1 MFQLLFAFSDEDDFQ
16 YKPYRGYGVPYSE
29 DDKVLDLHEEKKR
42 SFLTLLHEHVE
53 EAYNH
58 GFDDSIS
65 KFRGKGHFV
74 RPPMKT
80 WYEMFK
86 LMHKILVE
94 NTENP
99 SFEAKD
105 PDYVRSQLRASSW
118 TLNNFPP
125 SFQKAFLENFHK
137 VLDIDEQLFNDA
149 CKHGHDLSLAN
160 YSELLPHH
168 YSKSYHEAK
177 VEAALE
183 VFYKYAR
190 SAEAQRLEEKLR
202 DNFDTIWMNGRQQCE
217 VLSLRGNP
225 CIMVAKHSAEG
236 THHLSGVIYVS
247 ACNCGKTQG
256 KRDDPYNIRKANF
269 EFYQLMTASCA
280 SCEKADSY
288 VFPIFIPSSS
298 EFKAAE
304 VSNKNITSLILSE
317 YSNKTPNDN
326 KTEHQLHLSASQRTQ
341 ASECDLSLGSSSDDE
356 RKTKKTS
363 KKQQESDDD
372 DDDVNEIVVKI
383 GELGVKEEKPE
394 ASTTEYLPGM
404 HLSTSPSGLLP
415 QFPSWSLMYIASS
428 SFYSHNTGLTESQM
442 PGFLSGTNYLLVW
455 EVKVRLE
462 HAQSWAENY
471 EKNRRS
477 KKSKQG
483 STQQSSSGTYFT
495 LKIFVGME
503 YECGRGHR
511 FMMSSNDKVL
521 RGGSKSSSAGCGSK
535 IVFSDMPLF
544 FPCPCKNNSV
554 AQLARIH
561 IVTPKAPV
569 NINLDPQ
576 IKIRQDTEMIFT
588 TGWNEPA
595 KLSQSAYWVLRLP
608 YVYQG
613 EGEPI
618 PSPLEV
624 PATTEALRYGCLM
637 QGMFGIKE
645 NEA

>member
-1 MFQLLFAFSDEDDFQ
+1 M
-16 YKPYRGYGVPYSE
+16 
-29 DDKVLDLHEEKKR
+29 
-42 SFLTLLHEHVE
+42 
-53 EAYNH
+53 
-58 GFDDSIS
+58 
-65 KFRGKGHFV
+65 
-74 RPPMKT
+74 RPPVKT

-86 LMHKILVE
+86 LMHKILVV
-94 NTENP
+94 NPNNP

-105 PDYVRSQLRASSW
+105 ADYVSSLV
-118 TLNNFPP
+118 TLLVTCNLKLLHI
-125 SFQKAFLENFHK
+125 QKAFLDNFHK
-137 VLDIDEQLFNDA
+137 VLDVDDQLFNDA
-149 CKHGHDLSLAN
+149 CSHGHELSLAH

-168 YSKSYHEAK
+168 YSKHYHETK

-190 SAEAQRLEEKLR
+190 GPEAQRLEEKLK

-217 VLSLRGNP
+217 IPSLRGNP
-225 CIMVAKHSAEG
+225 CIMVAKHASTEG
-236 THHLSGVIYVS
+236 TQHLSGVIYVS
-247 ACNCGKTQG
+247 VCNCGKTQG
-256 KRDDPYNIRKANF
+256 KREDPYNIRKANF
-269 EFYQLMTASCA
+269 EFYQLMMASCT
-280 SCEKADSY
+280 SCEKAESY
-288 VFPIFIPSSS
+288 VFPIFVPSSS

-304 VSNKNITSLILSE
+304 VTNKNITSMILSE
-317 YSNKTPNDN
+317 YSNKTPNET

-341 ASECDLSLGSSSDDE
+341 ASECDMSLGGSISDDE
-356 RKTKKTS
+356 RTKKKTS
-363 KKQQESDDD
+363 KKQQESDD

-383 GELGVKEEKPE
+383 GELDVREEKPE

-404 HLSTSPSGLLP
+404 LLETSPSGLLP
-415 QFPSWSLMYIASS
+415 IFPSWSLMYIASS

-462 HAQSWAENY
+462 NAQSWAENY

-477 KKSKQG
+477 KKSKQT
-483 STQQSSSGTYFT
+483 SQQSSSGSFFT

-521 RGGSKSSSAGCGSK
+521 RGGSKTSSAGCGSK

-554 AQLARIH
+554 AQLARVH

-569 NINLDPQ
+569 NINLNPK
-576 IKIRQDTEMIFT
+576 IKIRRDSEMIFT
-588 TGWNEPA
+588 TGWDEPA

-613 EGEPI
+613 EGDPI

-624 PATTEALRYGCLM
+624 PATTEALRYGCLV

-645 NEA
+645 NEAGN